1 MCAGAL
7 RFCTH
12 LKENIEKKMKKTYFS
27 PETEIVL
34 LNMNLSLLAGSIT
47 DEPSD
52 PADGPVPEVP
62 ELPGDDDGGW

>member
-1 MCAGAL
+1 
-7 RFCTH
+7 
-12 LKENIEKKMKKTYFS
+12 MKKNYFS

-34 LNMNLSLLAGSIT
+34 LNLNQSLLAGSPT

-62 ELPGDDDGGW
+62 QLPGDDDGEW